1 MKERLVKAVQRLA
14 ETWPW
19 RFLASGMLGIKG
31 MNRDVEAMNA
41 AIAAMRAATL
51 AADAATAAV
60 NAAAAATAALNVS
73 SSAIHVASEPIR
85 KWHEDL
91 QAEQSL
97 PVCPRRWNRARLGG
111 RIWISSRR

>member
-1 MKERLVKAVQRLA
+1 
-14 ETWPW
+14 
-19 RFLASGMLGIKG
+19 MLILKS

-41 AIAAMRAATL
+41 AIAAMRAATE

-60 NAAAAATAALNVS
+60 NAAAAAMASRNMS
-73 SSAIHVASEPIR
+73 SGAIHVASEPIR

-91 QAEQSL
+91 QAEESL
-97 PVCPRRWNRARLGG
+97 PVCPRRWNRARIGS

>member
-1 MKERLVKAVQRLA
+1 MKERLVKVVERVAR
-14 ETWPW
+14 TW
-19 RFLASGMLGIKG
+19 RFLASHMLYRKS

-60 NAAAAATAALNVS
+60 NAAAAATASLNMS

-85 KWHEDL
+85 KWHNDL
-91 QAEQSL
+91 VTLESL

-111 RIWISSRR
+111 RSRIFNRG